1 MTQNLNTSPKSLF
14 KSVPLAVAVAGA
26 LVALVGQSGT
36 ASAVSLAVKRACMG
50 DYFSYCSQHAVGSP
64 ELRRCMSNAGP
75 RLSKQC
81 VNALISAGEVS
92 QSEVS
97 RRAASR

>member
-1 MTQNLNTSPKSLF
+1 MTQNF
-14 KSVPLAVAVAGA
+14 KSTTKALVKTSTLAAAAV
-26 LVALVGQSGT
+26 VALVGLVGN
-36 ASAVSLAVKRACMG
+36 ASAVSLSVKRACIG
-50 DYFSYCSQHAVGSP
+50 DYFAYCSQHAVGSP
-64 ELRRCMSNAGP
+64 ALRQCMSNAGS

-81 VNALISAGEVS
+81 VSALISAGEVS